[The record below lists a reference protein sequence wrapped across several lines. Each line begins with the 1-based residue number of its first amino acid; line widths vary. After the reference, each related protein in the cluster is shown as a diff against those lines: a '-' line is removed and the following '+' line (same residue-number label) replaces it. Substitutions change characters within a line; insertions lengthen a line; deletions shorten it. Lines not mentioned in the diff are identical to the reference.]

1 MTTRHIGEARA
12 DTHAVAHRPQGP
24 ADKSSKHPTTVPLNL
39 DSLHTTI
46 DFVGLKKCDQGHAS
60 KHHITKHG
68 LRVGIAEID
77 GPLEDQG
84 ALSKMRNKRALW
96 FAPEDALQ

>member
-12 DTHAVAHRPQGP
+12 DTHAVALRPHGP
-24 ADKSSKHPTTVPLNL
+24 ADKSSKHPSTVAAQFGLAQTT
-39 DSLHTTI
+39 S

-60 KHHITKHG
+60 KHHIAKHD

-77 GPLEDQG
+77 GPLGDQG
-84 ALSKMRNKRALW
+84 ARSKMRNKRALW